1 MLGVETAPAQRFC
14 PVMLT
19 LEHGT
24 VQLPWAPG
32 STPADTK
39 VESFLYQWSQ
49 GDVLRALSRLL
60 GIASLAGPSL
70 RSLLCLPRVALEHF
84 PSLLMALPLVPG
96 PP

>member
-1 MLGVETAPAQRFC
+1 
-14 PVMLT
+14 MLT

-39 VESFLYQWSQ
+39 VESFLHQRSQ

-70 RSLLCLPRVALEHF
+70 RSLLCFHAW
-84 PSLLMALPLVPG
+84 LLSTFRLS
-96 PP
+96 